1 MTNRQLLPEDI
12 QPLETLNFEALDKR
26 YIKVVITRIVS
37 VYILLIACVALLPLL
52 ETGIG
57 WGIIIIIE
65 SILVIAF
72 AINLALTRKI
82 YNIKGYVLREKDITY
97 RKGIFF
103 TSVTTI
109 PFSKIQQ
116 VIIRTNPVSRMLKLY
131 YLDVVN
137 GSQGVSNR
145 ISIPGLSYEKAEK
158 IKSLLIINTEC
169 DDD

>member
-1 MTNRQLLPEDI
+1 MLDRQLFPEDI
-12 QPLETLNFEALDKR
+12 LPIEKLNFEALDKK

-37 VYILLIACVALLPLL
+37 IYVLLIACVALSPLL
-52 ETGIG
+52 ETGLSTAV
-57 WGIIIIIE
+57 IIIIE
-65 SILVIAF
+65 SVLVIAF
-72 AINLALTRKI
+72 AVNLALTRKI
-82 YNIKGYVLREKDITY
+82 YNIKGYALREKDISY

-145 ISIPGLSYEKAEK
+145 ISIPGLSNEKAEK
-158 IKSLLIINTEC
+158 IKSMFTFNTNL
-169 DDD
+169 